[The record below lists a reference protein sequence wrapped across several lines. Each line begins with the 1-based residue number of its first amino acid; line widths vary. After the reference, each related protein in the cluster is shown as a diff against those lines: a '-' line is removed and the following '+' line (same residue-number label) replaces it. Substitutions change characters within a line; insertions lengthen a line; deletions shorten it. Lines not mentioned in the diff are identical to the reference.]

1 MGYFGTLEFFALIW
15 KIYQLFLMISAYY
28 VLFEN
33 LPQSQGHG
41 DKSPVSSST
50 QYIVLLFFFFL
61 FLCVCWGWGMV

>member
-1 MGYFGTLEFFALIW
+1 
-15 KIYQLFLMISAYY
+15 MISAYY

-50 QYIVLLFFFFL
+50 QYIVLLFFSFF
-61 FLCVCWGWGMV
+61 FCVCVGGGGWSKVGDKPPV